1 MSFIKCQWWS
11 QHFRHSPDGNLS
23 RGNPIQSRIKSIII
37 TASSIVSLRS
47 HQQQSPCPCGLSRTK
62 NAALLLAQTSDG
74 PPTIQRSGLSSEQG
88 GWYIP
93 CTLRGKGLGESG
105 GAFFN
110 GKEGRVDF
118 RKNLRFKGGLVGF
131 RKTLNAKEVFR
142 KPHFKADLQ
151 KNKAYFLI
159 VSKKY
164 QNQIRNPT

>member
-1 MSFIKCQWWS
+1 M
-11 QHFRHSPDGNLS
+11 R
-23 RGNPIQSRIKSIII
+23 
-37 TASSIVSLRS
+37 
-47 HQQQSPCPCGLSRTK
+47 
-62 NAALLLAQTSDG
+62 
-74 PPTIQRSGLSSEQG
+74 
-88 GWYIP
+88 
-93 CTLRGKGLGESG
+93 G

-131 RKTLNAKEVFR
+131 RKTSLNAKEVFR